1 MTAASGPGSLP
12 AGDTP
17 ARRGG
22 PPGWFILIAIGSLAA
37 GALLVLLSALGIT
50 VTGPRAEPT
59 ITPTGPAA
67 QRTWEQVA
75 AALGEASF
83 QVQDPV
89 TQYRPGESPA
99 LQDVPRRLLQVV
111 LPSEPRGGY
120 VVIYEL
126 PTNADAERVGQ
137 DFATYLASGTG
148 AIQYPR
154 DTQFVLRRVGET
166 LVFFPWSAAA
176 NPDPR
181 LPELGAALETV
192 GTAITP

>member
-1 MTAASGPGSLP
+1 MTTAPHPGNESG
-12 AGDTP
+12 GDAP

-50 VTGPRAEPT
+50 VSGPRPAPT
-59 ITPTGPAA
+59 ITPTGQAA
-67 QRTWEQVA
+67 QRTWDQVA
-75 AALGEASF
+75 SALGDASF

-99 LQDVPRRLLQVV
+99 LQDVPRRLLQVI
-111 LPSEPRGGY
+111 LPSEPGGGY

-126 PTNADAERVGQ
+126 PTNGEAEDVGQ
-137 DFATYLASGTG
+137 DFAAYLASGTG

-154 DTQFVLRRVGET
+154 DTQFVLRRVGQT
-166 LVFFPWSAAA
+166 LVFYPWSAEA

-181 LPELGAALETV
+181 VADLAAALETV
-192 GTAITP
+192 GVPITP

>member
-1 MTAASGPGSLP
+1 MTAAPAPGSAP

-17 ARRGG
+17 APRGG
-22 PPGWFILIAIGSLAA
+22 PPGWFILIAIGSLAV
-37 GALLVLLSALGIT
+37 GALLVLFSALGIT
-50 VTGPRAEPT
+50 VVGPRPAPT
-59 ITPTGPAA
+59 IMPTGQAA
-67 QRTWEQVA
+67 QRTWDQVA
-75 AALGEASF
+75 SALGDASF

-111 LPSEPRGGY
+111 LPSDPGGGY

-126 PTNADAERVGQ
+126 PTNGEAEDVGL
-137 DFATYLASGTG
+137 DFAAYLASGTG

-154 DTQFVLRRVGET
+154 DTQFVLRRVGQT
-166 LVFFPWSAAA
+166 LVFYPWSAEA

-181 LPELGAALETV
+181 VADLAAALETV
-192 GTAITP
+192 GVPITP